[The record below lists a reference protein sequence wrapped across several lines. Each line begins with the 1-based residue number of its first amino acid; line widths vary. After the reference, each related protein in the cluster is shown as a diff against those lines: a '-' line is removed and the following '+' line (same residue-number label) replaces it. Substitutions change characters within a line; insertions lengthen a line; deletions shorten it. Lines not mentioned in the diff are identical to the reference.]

1 MELLASRSTR
11 SGGLY
16 DQKVHM
22 TSPITVP
29 RTNMLALI
37 GFIAAFVM
45 PVAGIILGV
54 FALRQLRIPGNTEP
68 GAGLARWALV
78 IGVIGTVLTALF
90 FIVWVTL
97 FLSAWT
103 GQPLSR

>member
-1 MELLASRSTR
+1 
-11 SGGLY
+11 
-16 DQKVHM
+16 M
-22 TSPITVP
+22 TSPTTVP
-29 RTNMLALI
+29 RTYMLALI

-45 PVAGIILGV
+45 PGV
-54 FALRQLRIPGNTEP
+54 FALRQLRIPGNTES

-78 IGVIGTVLTALF
+78 IGAIGTVLTALF

-103 GQPLSR
+103 GQPLGR